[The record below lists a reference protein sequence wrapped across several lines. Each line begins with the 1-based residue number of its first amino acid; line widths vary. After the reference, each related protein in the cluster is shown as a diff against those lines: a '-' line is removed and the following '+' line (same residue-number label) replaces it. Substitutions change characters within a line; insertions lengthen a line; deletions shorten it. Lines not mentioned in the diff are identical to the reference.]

1 MIELLVTVAIMA
13 VMVGAMS
20 ITMNVVK
27 NANVDKSS
35 RTINDIITL
44 SREKAMTTDAKEWV
58 VRIDGNSVSVVRVLS
73 DGTEQTVE
81 RKELP
86 SKVDV
91 YVTEDNIAQYFAKDN
106 TVEITFK
113 LLNGEVGEVR
123 LSDGTVISSG
133 NMCSIVSI
141 HKSKTS
147 SVLLYYSTGKHV
159 IE

>member
-113 LLNGEVGEVR
+113 LLNGEVG
-123 LSDGTVISSG
+123 
-133 NMCSIVSI
+133 
-141 HKSKTS
+141 
-147 SVLLYYSTGKHV
+147 
-159 IE
+159 